1 MKNGKKDLLY
11 MESETQSCKKWIE
24 KDITRNVWWIFVPIY
39 RIKKSFVDVVGV
51 CPNILHEAGLQS
63 NKEALDRKRVKK
75 IATEDLVKI
84 AEFVLKNNYFKFDRS
99 VYQ

>member
-1 MKNGKKDLLY
+1 M
-11 MESETQSCKKWIE
+11 
-24 KDITRNVWWIFVPIY
+24 
-39 RIKKSFVDVVGV
+39 GV

-84 AEFVLKNNYFKFDRS
+84 AEFVLKNNYFEFDRS

>member
-1 MKNGKKDLLY
+1 ML
-11 MESETQSCKKWIE
+11 W
-24 KDITRNVWWIFVPIY
+24 VFVPIY
-39 RIKKSFVDVVGV
+39 CMKQV
-51 CPNILHEAGLQS
+51 CNQI
-63 NKEALDRKRVKK
+63 KEALDRKRVKK